1 MFYLIAN
8 PTEVINSVFGINV
21 TEISLQ
27 LFLDMK
33 NNSRITYWF
42 HLLAL
47 GQLNYSLLKELI
59 ARLVT
64 VWLKPIKVIF
74 ISCLL
79 GALLLVLTPPALA
92 LTQIKLFDISYQDC
106 PPELAEGA
114 VISSGSA
121 AANCFIV
128 TGKAENGTYKTVYD
142 ADIFGRIYDANN
154 DPVLQ
159 NRTRL
164 GSIAEIPPGVSDF
177 ELRISVPANQPTP
190 LKLKQFKAAGF
201 SGQVRK

>member
-1 MFYLIAN
+1 MQLR
-8 PTEVINSVFGINV
+8 
-21 TEISLQ
+21 SL
-27 LFLDMK
+27 
-33 NNSRITYWF
+33 
-42 HLLAL
+42 
-47 GQLNYSLLKELI
+47 
-59 ARLVT
+59 T
-64 VWLKPIKVIF
+64 VVF
-74 ISCLL
+74 ISCLITFL
-79 GALLLVLTPPALA
+79 SWVIVPPAVA
-92 LTQIKLFDISYQDC
+92 LTQIKLFDVSYKDC

-128 TGKAENGTYKTVYD
+128 IGKAENGTNKTVYD

-154 DPVLQ
+154 DSVMQ

-164 GSIAEIPPGVSDF
+164 GSITEVPPGISDF